1 MEETGFVL
9 GLLVALV
16 GVRVRAQIEECY
28 TRADDRVVYEGR
40 VNVSEFGDPC
50 LHWSATGGEPLHNY
64 CRAPRVGDLKP
75 WCYVLVGGKSLVEA
89 QCDVQHCTECYT
101 LTGSDY
107 RGNQSEPYSAGVRT
121 ACMSWADTGG
131 GKQVSTARYPGGAQG
146 IGEHSYCRQLIKD
159 LSLYKD
165 VKKETPGYLGCYN
178 LRYNMWTIMRHQPFA
193 SLTIPSCLDF
203 CRRQGV
209 QYGGVSQGTQCYCIV
224 GPKNAQRILREVNDC
239 GTPCSGDNRQ
249 FCGGQSS
256 MALFDVKMGRCGG
269 YLYSTRGTVY
279 SPNWPDPFPTSNTCS
294 WTVTVPEDKFVR
306 LRFKY
311 YDIPDKNDYVSVWN
325 NETDS
330 GVVLKPQDMKDGYVV
345 ESNTAHLYF
354 SSDPHGSGGG
364 FSLLYEEC
372 YTRADD
378 RVVYEGRVNVSEFGD
393 PCLHWSAT
401 GGEPLHNYCR
411 APRVGDLKPWCYVL
425 VGGKSLVE
433 AQCDIQHCT
442 AVKQCTEPNI
452 PHGMTSATFFLP
464 GHKASFRCRY
474 GFTRVGPRT
483 ATCQDN
489 GEFDQLPKCVP
500 NKGTVVTTIAMPVGP
515 SDRYGRTF
523 STEDSHDTAGGLPT
537 PVAEADPGTSDRQ
550 SSHVKFSYVLVL
562 IVALSIAVLLIVV
575 LLVLVLILCKQYGRP
590 FSTKDSHDTAGG
602 LPTPVAEADPGTS
615 DRQSS
620 HVKFSYVLILIVALS
635 IAVLLIV
642 VLLVLV
648 LILCKQKKERQRN
661 CGDERRNG
669 ELVVYET
676 VPMTHT
682 KSPEANPT
690 SNGHT
695 TFHPPKRENIYD
707 SVPEVQY
714 ATVNK
719 RRQSVRTACNFENST
734 SFPHDFFNLL

>member
-50 LHWSATGGEPLHNY
+50 LHWSATGGEPVHNY

-146 IGEHSYCRQLIKD
+146 IGEHNYCRNPDGRSTPWCYTGQSAGNALGCHIKNC
-159 LSLYKD
+159 KA
-165 VKKETPGYLGCYN
+165 PGYLGCYN

-294 WTVTVPEDKFVR
+294 WTVTVPEDKFIR

-354 SSDPHGSGGG
+354 SSDPYGSGGG
-364 FSLLYEEC
+364 FSLLYE
-372 YTRADD
+372 
-378 RVVYEGRVNVSEFGD
+378 
-393 PCLHWSAT
+393 
-401 GGEPLHNYCR
+401 
-411 APRVGDLKPWCYVL
+411 
-425 VGGKSLVE
+425 
-433 AQCDIQHCT
+433 

-464 GHKASFRCRY
+464 GHKASFRCQY

-500 NKGTVVTTIAMPVGP
+500 NKGTVVTTIGPKRTDAATATDRNSRRTKTTDPTAMPVGP
-515 SDRYGRTF
+515 SD
-523 STEDSHDTAGGLPT
+523 
-537 PVAEADPGTSDRQ
+537 
-550 SSHVKFSYVLVL
+550 SYR
-562 IVALSIAVLLIVV
+562 
-575 LLVLVLILCKQYGRP
+575 RP

-648 LILCKQKKERQRN
+648 LILCKQKKERERN

-676 VPMTHT
+676 VPMTPT
-682 KSPEANPT
+682 KSHFYVPSSPEANPT

-719 RRQSVRTACNFENST
+719 RRQSEQDGDDNDKQGNQK
-734 SFPHDFFNLL
+734 HDLNKNEDAGMNDTHDYAEPPDAGRPETNDN

>member
-146 IGEHSYCRQLIKD
+146 IGEHSYCRNPDGRSTPWCYTGQSAGNALGCHIKNC
-159 LSLYKD
+159 KA
-165 VKKETPGYLGCYN
+165 PGYLGCYN

-364 FSLLYEEC
+364 FSLLYE
-372 YTRADD
+372 
-378 RVVYEGRVNVSEFGD
+378 
-393 PCLHWSAT
+393 
-401 GGEPLHNYCR
+401 
-411 APRVGDLKPWCYVL
+411 
-425 VGGKSLVE
+425 
-433 AQCDIQHCT
+433 

-500 NKGTVVTTIAMPVGP
+500 NKGTVVTTI
-515 SDRYGRTF
+515 
-523 STEDSHDTAGGLPT
+523 
-537 PVAEADPGTSDRQ
+537 
-550 SSHVKFSYVLVL
+550 VLV
-562 IVALSIAVLLIVV
+562 
-575 LLVLVLILCKQYGRP
+575 
-590 FSTKDSHDTAGG
+590 
-602 LPTPVAEADPGTS
+602 
-615 DRQSS
+615 
-620 HVKFSYVLILIVALS
+620 LIVALS

-648 LILCKQKKERQRN
+648 LILCKQKKEREGN

-676 VPMTHT
+676 VPMTPT
-682 KSPEANPT
+682 KSHFYIPSSPEANPT

-719 RRQSVRTACNFENST
+719 RRQSEQDGDDNDKQGNQK
-734 SFPHDFFNLL
+734 HDLNKNEDAGMDDTHDYAEPPGAGRPETNDN